1 MGVVRKEISVFLTDE
16 HANWSHSTKWSTLQV
31 YTFKQHE
38 KESWIWDRVEAV
50 MELVEGR
57 SGKIMKIYHTY
68 MKFRK

>member
-50 MELVEGR
+50 MDLLKEEVEKNYENI
-57 SGKIMKIYHTY
+57 SHIHEI
-68 MKFRK
+68 